1 MSPRRPA
8 AVRAAVHAVALL
20 LLALLPAVHPA
31 LAGTAPLEAFA
42 RHGMLRSLALSPDGG
57 KLAALVENGRSG
69 TIVVLSVPGLQ
80 RLGGVTLDGDR
91 QFVDF
96 QWASDERIVT
106 ELGFREGPLAAIQS
120 TGELAVIDGNGS
132 NLRYLLGQSG
142 SDIRLGSRLGRRT
155 HGEVF
160 AHVVDPLIDQPNHV
174 IVATESI
181 GAGEHARA
189 VLAKLDLRNSR
200 LDELAVAPIAGAAH
214 FVVDRQGRP
223 RFVAVQVD
231 AFIVRT
237 WRRDEDGKDW
247 IAIEAP
253 GSNARAVPL
262 ALSEDGQAVF
272 LESREFGPRSCLVR
286 QPLAGGSAEKLA
298 CHDQVDLDGVI
309 TGFAHGGE
317 PIAAVF
323 EADRPQIVPL
333 ATGHRDLELLAMLRE
348 AFAGKALAIASQTR
362 DGHRVLVF
370 VKDDRTPGDYYLFD
384 TRTRAADYLVAVGDW
399 LDPDWMGERRPI
411 RVAARDGA
419 ALHGWLTIPPGS
431 DGRKLPLVV
440 MPHGGPFGTRDG
452 WAFDAD
458 AQMLATQGYGV
469 LQVNFRGSDGYG
481 ALFEQQGRRAW
492 GTRMIDD
499 LSDAARW
506 AVKQGHA
513 EEGRL
518 CIAGAS
524 YGGYAALMSAVREPA
539 LYRCVIAEAGVYDL
553 KLWKRDVDFID
564 TERGKRYFD
573 TGVAANDEEM
583 QAQSPLTYIDQL
595 VAPVL
600 IIHGENDR
608 RTPLTQ
614 AKALRKAL
622 DAKEHPYQ
630 WLVRPGEGHG
640 FYREENLQARNRAMV
655 DFLGKHLGPP
665 ASPSAD

>member
-1 MSPRRPA
+1 M
-8 AVRAAVHAVALL
+8 
-20 LLALLPAVHPA
+20 
-31 LAGTAPLEAFA
+31 
-42 RHGMLRSLALSPDGG
+42 
-57 KLAALVENGRSG
+57 
-69 TIVVLSVPGLQ
+69 
-80 RLGGVTLDGDR
+80 
-91 QFVDF
+91 
-96 QWASDERIVT
+96 
-106 ELGFREGPLAAIQS
+106 
-120 TGELAVIDGNGS
+120 IDGNGS

-200 LDELAVAPIAGAAH
+200 LDELAVAPIAGAAR

-231 AFIVRT
+231 AFSVRT

-253 GSNARAVPL
+253 GRNARAAPL
-262 ALSEDGQAVF
+262 ALSEDGQTVF
-272 LESREFGPRSCLVR
+272 LDSREFGPRSCLVR

-333 ATGHRDLELLAMLRE
+333 ATGHHDLELLAMLRE
-348 AFAGKALAIASQTR
+348 AFAGKALTIASQTR

-370 VKDDRTPGDYYLFD
+370 VKDDHTPGDYYLFD
-384 TRTRAADYLVAVGDW
+384 TRTRGADYLVAVGDW

-411 RVAARDGA
+411 QLAARDGA
-419 ALHGWLTIPPGS
+419 SLHGWLTIPPGS

-452 WAFDAD
+452 WAFDHD

-492 GTRMIDD
+492 GSRMIDD
-499 LSDAARW
+499 LTDAARW

-513 EEGRL
+513 EDGRL

-553 KLWKRDVDFID
+553 KLWRSDVDFID
-564 TERGKRYFD
+564 TDRGKRYFD

-583 QAQSPLTYIDQL
+583 QSQSPLTYIDQL
-595 VAPVL
+595 ARTGAD
-600 IIHGENDR
+600 HSR
-608 RTPLTQ
+608 RERPPN
-614 AKALRKAL
+614 AA
-622 DAKEHPYQ
+622 D
-630 WLVRPGEGHG
+630 PGEGAC
-640 FYREENLQARNRAMV
+640 ARRSMRK
-655 DFLGKHLGPP
+655 KHPVRVAGPVR
-665 ASPSAD
+665 